1 MSGFMKTLLR
11 LAFFMLVLFPSCQK
25 ETTESPAMVKVLL
38 DISPAEDIVEI
49 GSKAMQPNIPDVE
62 NYIYDIHV
70 IQYSERGVFLTTGHY
85 RQGQAGAMVVKELEV
100 SLVEAKNSTICLLVN
115 HGTHDGLWPDN
126 ILSYKELL
134 VPVGVG
140 SSSDRTMMHGYL
152 IGDVYDGMHLN
163 IGLGRM
169 MTRLNVVINNHTGAD
184 IADLDVSLS
193 NVPYMAYAYPAAE
206 YVLPPEAYAQD
217 GLLCDNDLSLAAENT
232 ITLYYYIAPNFCE
245 DTAYATRLN
254 VSADGR
260 SGILQL
266 STDKPS
272 GGTPAA
278 DMKLYP
284 NNNYTFTVNLK

>member
-1 MSGFMKTLLR
+1 MKIFLKFT
-11 LAFFMLVLFPSCQK
+11 FFIFLVLPSCQT
-25 ETTESPAMVKVLL
+25 ETPESYNMVKVLL
-38 DISPAEDIVEI
+38 DISPADEI
-49 GSKAMQPNIPDVE
+49 MEVGSKALQPNIPDVE

-85 RQGQAGAMVVKELEV
+85 RQGQAGAMIVKDLEV

-115 HGTHDGLWPDN
+115 NGAYDELWPDN
-126 ILSYKELL
+126 ILSYRELL
-134 VPVGVG
+134 VPVAVG
-140 SSSDRTMMHGYL
+140 SGSDRTMMQGYL

-169 MTRLNVVINNHTGAD
+169 MTRLNVVINNKTGSD

-206 YVLPPEAYAQD
+206 SILPPEAYAQD
-217 GLLCDNDLSLAAENT
+217 GLLYDNDISLPAENSV
-232 ITLYYYIAPNFCE
+232 TLYYYMAPNLCE
-245 DTAYATRLN
+245 DIDYVTMLN

-272 GGTPAA
+272 AEGAAA
-278 DMKLYP
+278 DLKLYP